1 MAVAAT
7 GALTAA
13 VKARFREQIRMTA
26 IRIPKKEMTTHYMK
40 LLSKYLFNKPRLR
53 NVLEDPNDPNARL
66 LLLEETLAE
75 SDLDS
80 RQIDGAG
87 PKTVAELIQVDG
99 LQVTSAHVD
108 VDYSYWPAHVVLRRL
123 LPEGLEVPSSFESV
137 GHIAHLNLRED
148 LLPYKH
154 VIGQVILDKNPR
166 LKSVVN
172 KVASIENEFRV
183 FPMELLAGEDNMET
197 EVRQHGARFKL
208 DFKQVY
214 WNSRLEGEHY
224 RLTQLFN
231 PGEVVLDAMAGIGP
245 FVIPAARKGCLV
257 YANDLNPVSYKYL
270 CTNISLNRLAGKVLP
285 FNADGRAFI
294 RQAAAGQLD
303 LAAAETVLPADTKQ
317 SKQRNGQQKQ
327 QQKQQSA
334 ASTLVAQP
342 DTQQQPVLSSS
353 HPRVFHHIVMNL
365 PASAVEFLDALNGS
379 FCPQVWQGQQLPL
392 VHVYAFAKGEQE
404 LAGVRARIEASLG
417 GKLDEEP
424 KQHVVRDVAP
434 GKIMLCL
441 TFRVPASVAF
451 TNVMRQDKRQKTQG

>member
-1 MAVAAT
+1 MM
-7 GALTAA
+7 
-13 VKARFREQIRMTA
+13 EQG
-26 IRIPKKEMTTHYMK
+26 
-40 LLSKYLFNKPRLR
+40 
-53 NVLEDPNDPNARL
+53 
-66 LLLEETLAE
+66 
-75 SDLDS
+75 
-80 RQIDGAG
+80 Q
-87 PKTVAELIQVDG
+87 KTVAELIQVDG

-172 KVASIENEFRV
+172 KLASIENEFRV

-245 FVIPAARKGCLV
+245 FAIPAARKGCLV
-257 YANDLNPVSYKYL
+257 YANDLNPASYKYL

-285 FNADGRAFI
+285 FNADGRAFM

-317 SKQRNGQQKQ
+317 SKQRNR

-342 DTQQQPVLSSS
+342 DTQHAVPSSS
-353 HPRVFHHIVMNL
+353 HRRVFHHIVMNL

-417 GKLDEEP
+417 GQLDEEP

-441 TFRVPASVAF
+441 TFRMPASVAF
-451 TNVMRQDKRQKTQG
+451 TNVMRQDKRQKTQK

>member
-214 WNSRLEGEHY
+214 
-224 RLTQLFN
+224 
-231 PGEVVLDAMAGIGP
+231 
-245 FVIPAARKGCLV
+245 
-257 YANDLNPVSYKYL
+257 ANDLNPVSYKYL